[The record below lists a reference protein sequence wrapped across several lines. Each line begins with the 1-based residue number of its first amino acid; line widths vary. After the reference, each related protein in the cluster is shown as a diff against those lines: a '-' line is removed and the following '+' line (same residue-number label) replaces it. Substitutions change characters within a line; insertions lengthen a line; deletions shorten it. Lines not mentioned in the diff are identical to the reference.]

1 MGRTVS
7 ITLIEDSFGRE
18 GRHHEQSFNNQT
30 VDVTGGRRI
39 TQRSV
44 LSDGEAHSDLPW
56 EIVWSGG
63 SAAQLS
69 GVTYVRMV
77 DSKTGEEV
85 LAGEFN
91 YNVVAT
97 DVHGGVEFQ
106 VFQPE

>member
-1 MGRTVS
+1 MRRTVN

-39 TQRSV
+39 TQRSA
-44 LSDGEAHSDLPW
+44 LGDGEAHSDLPW

-63 SAAQLS
+63 SSAHLS

-77 DSKTGEEV
+77 DSTTGKEV

-97 DVHGGVEFQ
+97 DAPGGVEFEI
-106 VFQPE
+106 FQPE